1 MNAGEHAEVKEKKT
15 SRGIISLLIMVIL
28 VFGVSFALREFVV
41 QGYQIPTGSMEDTV
55 MIGDT
60 VFSEQVSYHF
70 RAVEPGDV
78 ITFQDPEVDNRVLL
92 KRVIA
97 VAGQTVELKDGKVYV
112 DGVALDEPY
121 TEGKPSNAFTN
132 TIASIRYPYTVPE
145 GTIWV
150 MGDNRTNSLDSRY
163 FGPISVSSVNGR
175 AFVIYWPLEHFN
187 FL

>member
-1 MNAGEHAEVKEKKT
+1 MNAGEHAEVKEKRASK
-15 SRGIISLLIMVIL
+15 GIISLLIMVVL
-28 VFGVSFALREFVV
+28 VFGISFALRVFVV

-70 RAVEPGDV
+70 GSINQGDI
-78 ITFQDPEVDNRVLL
+78 ITFQDPEVAGRVLL

-97 VAGQTVELKDGKVYV
+97 VEGQTLDLRNGRVYV
-112 DGVALDEPY
+112 NGIPLEEPY
-121 TEGKPSNAFTN
+121 VDNKASKAFSNTAVA
-132 TIASIRYPYTVPE
+132 IEYPYTIPK

-163 FGPISVSSVNGR
+163 FGPIPLSSVNGR
-175 AFVIYWPLEHFN
+175 AFVIYWPLEHFT